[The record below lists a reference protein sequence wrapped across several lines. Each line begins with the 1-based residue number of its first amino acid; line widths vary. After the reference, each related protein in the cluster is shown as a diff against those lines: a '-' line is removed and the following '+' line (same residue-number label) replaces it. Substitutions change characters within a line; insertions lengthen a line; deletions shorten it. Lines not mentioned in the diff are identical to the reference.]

1 MSELRIAEQDGKGVE
16 LVIEIVKKKKVIE
29 SFKWYVIDGRCYAS

>member
-16 LVIEIVKKKKVIE
+16 LVIEIVKKKSHRKFQMVR
-29 SFKWYVIDGRCYAS
+29 D